1 MKRSVPSRQRRV
13 LEVLC
18 FWRKRR
24 PVEAPEIAA
33 ARALLR
39 AIDAGGVPL
48 NPARVNAIGRA
59 LGLDL
64 PSKAPVE
71 QNIERIRLALAR
83 HDANRK

>member
-1 MKRSVPSRQRRV
+1 MKPPVPSRQRRV
-13 LEVLC
+13 LDVLF
-18 FWRKRR
+18 FWRRR
-24 PVEAPEIAA
+24 PSAEASEIAT

-71 QNIERIRLALAR
+71 QNIERIRLAIAR
-83 HDANRK
+83 HDANRQ